1 MVTACPSPLPV
12 TLPTYLKLET
22 RLLQPRS
29 CSTQQITLCSIRG
42 TDAAST
48 FNRVRENV
56 MNFSSTTL
64 LLSLL
69 IAIVGGSASARG
81 IAVENLDASCHA
93 DPMTVSRSEG
103 RWTYRTMRAT
113 GQKCWF
119 VGADSR
125 RSRPHEQRILIL
137 AYNGTGSGL
146 VQSQTSRCLASPNG
160 PSPGNTHWRY
170 RLEKAGQKCWYLAG
184 LSSKRSPATR
194 TRTRLSNKAS
204 RPKKDENQGKKND
217 LKQLRTVANTNDSL
231 LAGNGASPRDTP
243 NAGRADKS
251 EDSLNEAPPPNFDAR
266 WLASPPA
273 NQSVALSKV
282 APAIPPDIQSPAP
295 TDSSLT
301 ANPTAVDSG
310 MMPRFSLAIIGSV
323 AIAMGLFTLVNGAIR
338 FQMSRSYAVGSPG
351 FDQSL
356 PKDNSSIA
364 DILERLNEED
374 QS

>member
-1 MVTACPSPLPV
+1 
-12 TLPTYLKLET
+12 
-22 RLLQPRS
+22 
-29 CSTQQITLCSIRG
+29 
-42 TDAAST
+42 
-48 FNRVRENV
+48 
-56 MNFSSTTL
+56 
-64 LLSLL
+64 LLS
-69 IAIVGGSASARG
+69 
-81 IAVENLDASCHA
+81 
-93 DPMTVSRSEG
+93 
-103 RWTYRTMRAT
+103 
-113 GQKCWF
+113 
-119 VGADSR
+119 
-125 RSRPHEQRILIL
+125 
-137 AYNGTGSGL
+137 
-146 VQSQTSRCLASPNG
+146 
-160 PSPGNTHWRY
+160 
-170 RLEKAGQKCWYLAG
+170 
-184 LSSKRSPATR
+184 
-194 TRTRLSNKAS
+194 
-204 RPKKDENQGKKND
+204 
-217 LKQLRTVANTNDSL
+217 VANTNDSL